1 MISTISRA
9 EKNSASSYRTI
20 MKDQHNLFDRLPTE
34 IFHLIFDYLWAHEI
48 FFSFANLSDRT
59 TSILLSYSKYQIN
72 FQSIQKSDFDRLCRS
87 IQSEQVISLILSD
100 QNDSPYQS
108 EQFLSYF
115 QIGRLTNLRSLSLIK
130 IGYTSLYQILPSLS
144 KLKRLRSLSFGNS
157 STEKMNILYED
168 TEEIQYKNLYPLL
181 HKLCAEIFLQLT
193 YLCTIYSQELA
204 SMHFPN
210 LLHLK
215 LNFGSLT
222 SNLDGIFQRAPQL
235 KSFTFHLG
243 TLHNFVRN
251 QPCYSLRQLSVI
263 SANVL
268 MSMDEI
274 EQFLRSF
281 PNLIHFTIK
290 VSSQHVDID
299 MIDGHRWQSITQSL
313 STFNF
318 KLRPKNKV
326 NQMHLDSFRTPFWT
340 EEKRWFVAYHDEFIF
355 TITDS
360 NLSFMKI
367 SSDSFI
373 YSTIP
378 NSTILYQPQKSI
390 VRGRASLAN
399 DFRFATVKSLE
410 LYWDDSWESLA
421 SFNNFNHVEHLWIS
435 STSCH
440 LLKHIQHHMP
450 KLHTLS
456 FLDDSN
462 ESAITAILY
471 IRGLELKQIRTLQ
484 FHRCR
489 FPKENVDVVGKLSD
503 LFPCAEHIKKWI
515 IKSRSD
521 IIDIIGKFKELRS
534 ISFTIQK
541 SVKKPTIA
549 SEFRS
554 DSIVHDIRRHL
565 RCVVICRVEPSS
577 ENFGL
582 PECIHLWPQER
593 APNHHHGNYG
603 AKNLF
608 RKPF

>member
-1 MISTISRA
+1 
-9 EKNSASSYRTI
+9 
-20 MKDQHNLFDRLPTE
+20 MKDQHSLLDRLPTE

-48 FFSFANLSDRT
+48 FFSFANLNDRT
-59 TSILLSYSKYQIN
+59 TSVLLSYSKYRIN
-72 FQSIQKSDFDRLCRS
+72 FQSIQKFDFDRLRRS
-87 IQSEQVISLILSD
+87 IQFEQVISLILSD
-100 QNDSPYQS
+100 QNESPYQF

-115 QIGRLTNLRSLSLIK
+115 QIGRLTSLRSLSLINIK
-130 IGYTSLYQILPSLS
+130 YASLYQILSSLS
-144 KLKRLRSLSFGNS
+144 KLKRLHSLSFGSS
-157 STEKMNILYED
+157 STEKMHIVYAD
-168 TEEIQYKNLYPLL
+168 TENIQYKNLYPFL
-181 HKLCAEIFLQLT
+181 HQLCAEIFLQLT
-193 YLCTIYSQELA
+193 YLCTIYSEELA

-215 LNFGSLT
+215 SNFGSLT
-222 SNLDGIFQRAPQL
+222 SNMNGVFQHAPQL

-263 SANVL
+263 SSNVL

-290 VSSQHVDID
+290 VCFQHVDID
-299 MIDGHRWQSITQSL
+299 MIDGYRWQSITQSL

-326 NQMHLDSFRTPFWT
+326 NEMHLDSFRTPFWT

-355 TITDS
+355 TIS
-360 NLSFMKI
+360 GLNLSFMKI
-367 SSDSFI
+367 SSDSFV
-373 YSTIP
+373 YSTIL
-378 NSTILYQPQKSI
+378 NSTILYQPQRSM
-390 VRGRASLAN
+390 VRGRVSLSN
-399 DFRFATVKSLE
+399 NFRFASVKTLE

-421 SFNNFNHVEHLWIS
+421 SFINFNHVEYLWIS
-435 STSCH
+435 SSSCH
-440 LLKHIQHHMP
+440 LLKHMQHHMP

-456 FLDDSN
+456 FKDDSN

-484 FHRCR
+484 FHSCR
-489 FPKENVDVVGKLSD
+489 FPKENVDVVEKLSD
-503 LFPCAEHIKKWI
+503 LFPCVEHIKKWV

-521 IIDIIGKFKELRS
+521 IIDITGKFKGLRN
-534 ISFTIQK
+534 ISFTIHK

-554 DSIVHDIRRHL
+554 DSIVNDIRRQL
-565 RCVVICRVEPSS
+565 RCVAICRVESS
-577 ENFGL
+577 PENFGL
-582 PECIHLWPQER
+582 PECIHLWLQER
-593 APNHHHGNYG
+593 APNHHHDNHG